1 MNLSLVNEVIESC
14 IKAEIVPELSFIIG
28 FPEEEIEDIE
38 KTINFAISSKILT
51 KNPISIFLLSPYPGS
66 EVTKK
71 NINTIFLENK
81 TVEELKERF
90 SPEEILYIKRNKILF
105 SGYYSFKKYKTSLSR
120 EKTKELYDFVMI
132 VIERYTYFFN
142 LLCNVLKLSFLEL
155 FQYFYE
161 DFKILSIES
170 ILNYDGFIKRFKIE
184 KLIEEKNINLSHEDA
199 IVFEY
204 DYDEKIHNAFIES
217 NQSDEIIFD
226 TALRYFDED
235 QDGITNNLQ
244 YYIIVGF
251 QGNLLIANVK
261 KDIYENLVTS
271 YFELK
276 SIKFKVYLEEILGVE
291 F

>member
-142 LLCNVLKLSFLEL
+142 LLCNVLKLSF
-155 FQYFYE
+155 FG
-161 DFKILSIES
+161 IVSIF
-170 ILNYDGFIKRFKIE
+170 L
-184 KLIEEKNINLSHEDA
+184 
-199 IVFEY
+199 
-204 DYDEKIHNAFIES
+204 
-217 NQSDEIIFD
+217 
-226 TALRYFDED
+226 
-235 QDGITNNLQ
+235 
-244 YYIIVGF
+244 
-251 QGNLLIANVK
+251 
-261 KDIYENLVTS
+261 
-271 YFELK
+271 
-276 SIKFKVYLEEILGVE
+276 
-291 F
+291 